1 MVWRQI
7 DGRWQNVKDSTTAAL
22 SSPNEVNKPTILIQ
36 SLSSPGMPQS
46 LPVRPTIK
54 KGGEL
59 EEVGGRDEPVV
70 ISPSVG
76 MDYNKS
82 TDFVSKNLL
91 AVKDEEA
98 HDDDEESNDDIKPQN
113 LFSNDKPVK
122 ESDDTNVLTISLQKE
137 ESDLETLRAK
147 IDEYV
152 TQRES
157 CTVNAVV
164 STKASASE
172 DDVLEEDEQPTTE
185 CDIEVT
191 KDDVMPTN
199 VLEEVVP
206 PATAN
211 EEDEEEIEE
220 QLLTE
225 EETPAAPIDKVEVS
239 VSQEAPSIDK
249 KKDVP
254 QETTTL
260 TKGLTALSN
269 TNLVVGEGREDD
281 LSTLPEAEPTEPDV
295 YERESEIVREEEEGS
310 STDQL
315 EEDKPVVVE
324 KSVADQVDMTEDDKP
339 VDATVDMTEDDKPVE
354 DTSQATENKKSNDK
368 STPNNP
374 ATTMKQLK
382 EDVEKLREK
391 YNQSITESG
400 EESYESINAGICLA
414 TALHKTRQ
422 VTQAERL
429 LEQLALI
436 SRRTYGFDNDLT
448 QIVESNLQNVKI
460 RYVCVESEGG
470 KTLFYQALRYDD
482 DGTTLIVHGPLN
494 GPLAHPLTNIPD
506 SDIKSIQSK
515 DVIPGPGTPVICY
528 KPGHKKGRVGEVRA
542 REETGK
548 LKVQFADKSIRTLMQ
563 ENVRVLFELPNKEPP
578 AAIKESVVE
587 KKREEEATLSSKKSK
602 MKSALSFKRSNSKN
616 KKKGKK

>member
-7 DGRWQNVKDSTTAAL
+7 DGRWQNVKDSSIAL

-59 EEVGGRDEPVV
+59 EEVGGGDGPVV
-70 ISPSVG
+70 VSPSVG

-82 TDFVSKNLL
+82 TDFVNSKKLL
-91 AVKDEEA
+91 NVVKDEEPQE
-98 HDDDEESNDDIKPQN
+98 DNEESSGDDIIKPQN
-113 LFSNDKPVK
+113 LFNSTNDDKPVK
-122 ESDDTNVLTISLQKE
+122 EDDDTTNVLTIPLQKD

-152 TQRES
+152 TQRER
-157 CTVNAVV
+157 CTVDAV
-164 STKASASE
+164 ASSQ
-172 DDVLEEDEQPTTE
+172 DSSSSVLEEEQPSTE

-191 KDDVMPTN
+191 KDDIMPSN
-199 VLEEVVP
+199 IVKEVEQLLP
-206 PATAN
+206 TTKN
-211 EEDEEEIEE
+211 EEYEDEIEE
-220 QLLTE
+220 QLLTK
-225 EETPAAPIDKVEVS
+225 EETPVS
-239 VSQEAPSIDK
+239 SYK
-249 KKDVP
+249 
-254 QETTTL
+254 ETGAQDTTEQTIEEKNENEDQPKGRTDL
-260 TKGLTALSN
+260 TKGLAALSGG
-269 TNLVVGEGREDD
+269 TNQVVGEGREDD

-295 YERESEIVREEEEGS
+295 YERESEIVREEEGS

-315 EEDKPVVVE
+315 EEDKLVAVE
-324 KSVADQVDMTEDDKP
+324 KSGGDEVDMTEDKP
-339 VDATVDMTEDDKPVE
+339 LE
-354 DTSQATENKKSNDK
+354 DTPQATENKSDDK

-374 ATTMKQLK
+374 STTMKQLK
-382 EDVEKLREK
+382 EDVEKLRDR

-422 VTQAERL
+422 ITQAERL

-460 RYVCVESEGG
+460 RYVCVESEG
-470 KTLFYQALRYDD
+470 KTSFYQALKYDD
-482 DGTTLIVHGPLN
+482 DGTTLVVHGPLN
-494 GPLAHPLTNIPD
+494 GPLAAPLKNIPD
-506 SDIKSIQSK
+506 SDIKSFQSK

-528 KPGHKKGRVGEVRA
+528 KPGHKKGRVGEVRT

-548 LKVQFADKSIRTLMQ
+548 LKVQFADKSIRTLKQ
-563 ENVRVLFELPNKEPP
+563 ENVRVLFELPDNREVTPP
-578 AAIKESVVE
+578 ATKESVVE
-587 KKREEEATLSSKKSK
+587 KTRKEEATVSTKKSSK
-602 MKSALSFKRSNSKN
+602 MKSALSFKRSTNKN

>member
-7 DGRWQNVKDSTTAAL
+7 DGRWQNVKDSSIAL
-22 SSPNEVNKPTILIQ
+22 SSPNEVNKPNILIQ
-36 SLSSPGMPQS
+36 SLSSPGMPQY

-54 KGGEL
+54 KGGEP
-59 EEVGGRDEPVV
+59 EEVGGGDDPVV
-70 ISPSVG
+70 ISSSVG
-76 MDYNKS
+76 ADYNKT
-82 TDFVSKNLL
+82 TDFVSKKLL
-91 AVKDEEA
+91 DAVKDMEPQ
-98 HDDDEESNDDIKPQN
+98 HDDDEEESSGGDIIKPQN
-113 LFSNDKPVK
+113 LFNISNDEPVK
-122 ESDDTNVLTISLQKE
+122 EGEDTKNVLTIPLQKDDN
-137 ESDLETLRAK
+137 DLETLRAK

-152 TQRES
+152 TQRETDDALAS
-157 CTVNAVV
+157 SQD
-164 STKASASE
+164 STSN
-172 DDVLEEDEQPTTE
+172 VLEEDEQPSTE

-191 KDDVMPTN
+191 KDDVVPTN
-199 VLEEVVP
+199 VVEEVSQLLP
-206 PATAN
+206 PETAN
-211 EEDEEEIEE
+211 EEEDEEEIEE

-225 EETPAAPIDKVEVS
+225 EVPVTLDKE
-239 VSQEAPSIDK
+239 E
-249 KKDVP
+249 VP
-254 QETTTL
+254 QDTAEQNGDQPKGKTDL
-260 TKGLTALSN
+260 TKGLAALCGG
-269 TNLVVGEGREDD
+269 TNQVVGEGREDD

-295 YERESEIVREEEEGS
+295 YERESEIVREGS

-315 EEDKPVVVE
+315 DVGDNKSTAVEESAADEVGMTEDKPL
-324 KSVADQVDMTEDDKP
+324 K
-339 VDATVDMTEDDKPVE
+339 
-354 DTSQATENKKSNDK
+354 DTPQATKNKSDDK
-368 STPNNP
+368 STPNSLS
-374 ATTMKQLK
+374 TTMKQLN
-382 EDVEKLREK
+382 EDVEKFRDR
-391 YNQSITESG
+391 YNKSIIESG

-422 VTQAERL
+422 ITQAERL

-460 RYVCVESEGG
+460 RYVCVESEG
-470 KTLFYQALRYDD
+470 KTLFYQALKYDD
-482 DGTTLIVHGPLN
+482 DGMTLVVHGPLN

-506 SDIKSIQSK
+506 SNIKSIPSK

-563 ENVRVLFELPNKEPP
+563 ENVRVLFALPNKESPP
-578 AAIKESVVE
+578 ATKESVVE
-587 KKREEEATLSSKKSK
+587 KTKEGEATARIKKGSK

>member
-7 DGRWQNVKDSTTAAL
+7 DGRWQNVKDSTSAPLL
-22 SSPNEVNKPTILIQ
+22 SSPNEVNKPNILIQ

-59 EEVGGRDEPVV
+59 EEVGGADIPVV
-70 ISPSVG
+70 VSPSVG
-76 MDYNKS
+76 ADYNKT
-82 TDFVSKNLL
+82 TDFASKELL
-91 AVKDEEA
+91 DVVKDDEL
-98 HDDDEESNDDIKPQN
+98 DDEVSNGDDIKPQN
-113 LFSNDKPVK
+113 LFSSNDDKPDR
-122 ESDDTNVLTISLQKE
+122 EDQDTAEVLNIPLQKD
-137 ESDLETLRAK
+137 ESDLEILRAK

-152 TQRES
+152 TQRE
-157 CTVNAVV
+157 TEDAVESTQGNSDV
-164 STKASASE
+164 SSVEDKQKSA
-172 DDVLEEDEQPTTE
+172 E

-191 KDDVMPTN
+191 KDDVMPTH
-199 VLEEVVP
+199 VVKEVEQLL

-211 EEDEEEIEE
+211 EEVDEEEIEE

-225 EETPAAPIDKVEVS
+225 ETPVSSDKEEVPQET
-239 VSQEAPSIDK
+239 PSIDK
-249 KKDVP
+249 EEED
-254 QETTTL
+254 TTTL
-260 TKGLTALSN
+260 TKGLTALSGG
-269 TNLVVGEGREDD
+269 TNQVVGEGREDD

-295 YERESEIVREEEEGS
+295 YERESEIVREGS

-315 EEDKPVVVE
+315 D
-324 KSVADQVDMTEDDKP
+324 VADDKSTAVEESAADEVDMTEDKP
-339 VDATVDMTEDDKPVE
+339 LE
-354 DTSQATENKKSNDK
+354 DTSQSTENNNDK

-382 EDVEKLREK
+382 EDVERLRDR
-391 YNQSITESG
+391 YNKSITESG

-422 VTQAERL
+422 ITQAERL

-436 SRRTYGFDNDLT
+436 SRRTYGFDNGLT

-460 RYVCVESEGG
+460 RYVCVESEG
-470 KTLFYQALRYDD
+470 KTSFYQALRYDD
-482 DGTTLIVHGPLN
+482 NGMALVVHGPLN

-515 DVIPGPGTPVICY
+515 DIIPGPGTPVICY
-528 KPGHKKGRVGEVRA
+528 KPGHKKGRVGEVRT

-563 ENVRVLFELPNKEPP
+563 ENVRVLFELPGKVPPP
-578 AAIKESVVE
+578 ATAKESVVE
-587 KKREEEATLSSKKSK
+587 KINEEATASAKKSSK
-602 MKSALSFKRSNSKN
+602 MKSALSFKRSTS
-616 KKKGKK
+616 KKKRKGRK